1 MVPWMMHACKQNG
14 TLAILTPT
22 VLIQKYK
29 DPMTIGDFMERFE
42 HEATESNKQI
52 DYKLLQEL
60 LKNLFKKVEE
70 RKIVHVS
77 LLLAT
82 EPHHA

>member
-1 MVPWMMHACKQNG
+1 
-14 TLAILTPT
+14 
-22 VLIQKYK
+22 
-29 DPMTIGDFMERFE
+29 MTIGDFMERFE